1 MKELVI
7 KALVD
12 KLPDVLAF
20 VDEQLEAADCPMK
33 TQMQID
39 VSVEEIF
46 VNIANYAYPDGTG
59 NAKIQVEVTAEPFS
73 AQRTVIDSGVPYDPL
88 AKSDPDVTLP
98 AEERQIGGLGIFMVK
113 KSMDDVRYEFTDGQN
128 VLTMR
133 KGAMS

>member
-1 MKELVI
+1 MKEFVI
-7 KALVD
+7 EALVD

-20 VDEQLEAADCPMK
+20 VDEQLEAADCPIK

-39 VSVEEIF
+39 ISVEEIF

-59 NAKIQVEVTAEPFS
+59 NVMIRIEVTAEPFA
-73 AQRTVIDSGVPYDPL
+73 AQIIFIDSGVPYDPL
-88 AKSDPDVTLP
+88 SKTDPDVTLS

-113 KSMDDVRYEFTDGQN
+113 KSMDDVKYEFTDGHN

-133 KGAMS
+133 KGAVT

>member
-46 VNIANYAYPDGTG
+46 VNIANNACPDDTG
-59 NAKIQVEVTAEPFS
+59 NAKIPIGK
-73 AQRTVIDSGVPYDPL
+73 TVGIYFWDYNGKHYYDISLQL
-88 AKSDPDVTLP
+88 ANVN
-98 AEERQIGGLGIFMVK
+98 LGRGNMDK
-113 KSMDDVRYEFTDGQN
+113 KSGREISRLLFLLY
-128 VLTMR
+128 
-133 KGAMS
+133 